1 MDEFIIKYPMCMYHP
16 TGSTKIINSD
26 EEHAALT
33 ADGWSENR
41 NTHATIES
49 LLSVASSLR
58 EQYAE
63 CSDKILGMGGQIE
76 VEIGGNPDYDDVIAK
91 LNAEIERLTAENA
104 TLASNLSIAE
114 SKLSIMLGANTENVS
129 ESPTDTSAEAPADS
143 TESPAEPTTTTTST
157 RTRKTTTTAA

>member
-26 EEHAALT
+26 EEHAALI

-114 SKLSIMLGANTENVS
+114 SKLSIMLGANTEPVS
-129 ESPTDTSAEAPADS
+129 ETPAETPADS
-143 TESPAEPTTTTTST
+143 TEATAEPTTTTTST

>member
-26 EEHAALT
+26 DEHAALT

-114 SKLSIMLGANTENVS
+114 SKLSIMLGANTESV
-129 ESPTDTSAEAPADS
+129 DDAPADS
-143 TESPAEPTTTTTST
+143 TDTAPTKTT

>member
-16 TGSTKIINSD
+16 TGSTRIINSD
-26 EEHAALT
+26 DEHAALT

-49 LLSVASSLR
+49 LLSVASNLR

-114 SKLSIMLGANTENVS
+114 SKLSIMLGANTESV
-129 ESPTDTSAEAPADS
+129 DDAPADS
-143 TESPAEPTTTTTST
+143 TDTAPIKTT

>member
-1 MDEFIIKYPMCMYHP
+1 MNEFIIKYPMCMYHP

-63 CSDKILGMGGQIE
+63 CSEKILGMGGQIE

-91 LNAEIERLTAENA
+91 LNAEVERLTAENA

-114 SKLSIMLGANTENVS
+114 SKLSIMLGADTE
-129 ESPTDTSAEAPADS
+129 SANDAPADS
-143 TESPAEPTTTTTST
+143 TDTAPAKAT

>member
-26 EEHAALT
+26 DEHAALI

-91 LNAEIERLTAENA
+91 LNAEVERLISENA

-114 SKLSIMLGANTENVS
+114 SKLSIMLGADTE
-129 ESPTDTSAEAPADS
+129 SANDAPADS
-143 TESPAEPTTTTTST
+143 TDTATTTTST

>member
-26 EEHAALT
+26 EEHAALI

-129 ESPTDTSAEAPADS
+129 EAASDAPADAPAEAPTDS
-143 TESPAEPTTTTTST
+143 TTTTTST